1 MTGRWADI
9 AAATQAAI
17 TGGRPCAGGCRWP
30 VHPAAT
36 VGADG
41 QRGVYDRHPGC
52 EPGGQQ
58 LRAVLGRR
66 S

>member
-1 MTGRWADI
+1 MTGQWANA

-17 TGGRPCAGGCRWP
+17 TGGKPCAGGCRWP

-36 VGADG
+36 LGAD
-41 QRGVYDRHPGC
+41 RSPNAFDRHPGC

-58 LRAVLGRR
+58 LRLIKGA
-66 S
+66 SK